1 MNKYRK
7 NDETSAE
14 PASNLKKPQLAAS
27 REISFSEETKTS
39 TTQAKLSTSP
49 SFKSAK
55 QPAKS
60 AYKSTR
66 QNPIIVDIEE
76 IMGCPIEKPI
86 LHLLEQQIVPKMH
99 IMKAY
104 TDQSR
109 NVSKA

>member
-7 NDETSAE
+7 NDESSAE
-14 PASNLKKPQLAAS
+14 PVSNMKKTQLS
-27 REISFSEETKTS
+27 NKEISFSEQTKTS

-55 QPAKS
+55 QPVKS